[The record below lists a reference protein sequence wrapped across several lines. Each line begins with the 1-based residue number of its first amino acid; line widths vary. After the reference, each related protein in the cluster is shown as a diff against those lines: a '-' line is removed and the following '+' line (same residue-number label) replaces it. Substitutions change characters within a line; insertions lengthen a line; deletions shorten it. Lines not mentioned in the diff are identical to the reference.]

1 MSSGA
6 FSAVA
11 GSSLPLWLSRRSFES
26 HYDTAFALAY
36 AGIVVAAVS
45 PSSRIGG
52 FSRYWL
58 VIDQRLRLEGLHY
71 GDWFVDGG

>member
-1 MSSGA
+1 MAKSQIKA
-6 FSAVA
+6 AEVA
-11 GSSLPLWLSRRSFES
+11 CDLILKQLGERFVRPDE
-26 HYDTAFALAY
+26 AN
-36 AGIVVAAVS
+36 

-52 FSRYWL
+52 FSRYSL